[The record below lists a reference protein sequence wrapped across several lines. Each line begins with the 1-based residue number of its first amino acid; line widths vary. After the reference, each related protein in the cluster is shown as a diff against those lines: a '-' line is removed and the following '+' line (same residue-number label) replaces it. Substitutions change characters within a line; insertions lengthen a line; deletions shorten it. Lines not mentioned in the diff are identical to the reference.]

1 MLCMYNRFELS
12 GNGTDG
18 NETEISDSTGTPKA
32 STNNQTPSF
41 DSTVPPTNVTSSN
54 VTKVVSTTTGPGK
67 SFMNLALFKIVQRKK
82 TISQPFPFYIRYVF
96 RILALDSSE
105 WGTLS

>member
-12 GNGTDG
+12 GKGTDG
-18 NETEISDSTGTPKA
+18 IETEISGSTGTPKA
-32 STNNQTPSF
+32 RTNNQTPSF

-67 SFMNLALFKIVQRKK
+67 SFMNLALFKIVKK
-82 TISQPFPFYIRYVF
+82 TISEPFPFYIRYVF

-105 WGTLS
+105 WNTLS

>member
-12 GNGTDG
+12 GKGTGG

-67 SFMNLALFKIVQRKK
+67 SFMNLALFKIVIWQKDH
-82 TISQPFPFYIRYVF
+82 FP
-96 RILALDSSE
+96 
-105 WGTLS
+105 TLSILHTVCFQNFGLGLK

>member
-12 GNGTDG
+12 GKGTGG

-41 DSTVPPTNVTSSN
+41 DSTLPPTNVTSSN

-67 SFMNLALFKIVQRKK
+67 SFMNLALFKIVQR
-82 TISQPFPFYIRYVF
+82 
-96 RILALDSSE
+96 
-105 WGTLS
+105 